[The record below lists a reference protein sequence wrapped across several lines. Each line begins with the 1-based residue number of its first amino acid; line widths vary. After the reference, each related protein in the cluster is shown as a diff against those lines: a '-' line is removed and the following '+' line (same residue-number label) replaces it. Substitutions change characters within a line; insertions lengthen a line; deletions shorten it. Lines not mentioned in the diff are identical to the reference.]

1 MKLYLHLF
9 LAFAV
14 LACLVSSTSKPYKPP
29 AYGEKY
35 RPRYHF
41 SAPKNW
47 INDPNGLIYYGGLYQ
62 MYYQYNP
69 YSADWGHM
77 SWGHAVSL
85 DLVHWKNL
93 PVAIPEYNGVQIF
106 SGCNI
111 IDVNNT
117 SGFCKVK
124 DCLLAFYT
132 AQTDKGEAQ
141 AFAYSNDL
149 GVSYTQ
155 YAGNPIIDEGL
166 VDHRDPKVIWY
177 EPGKKWVMITALPMQ
192 FKCRL
197 YSSTDLKHWTHLSD
211 FGVDGSTD
219 GMWED
224 PDLFELADE
233 EGNMRWVLSH
243 AVDVAKVEYY
253 IGTFDGTT
261 FTNTE
266 SIAQDLY
273 FDYGRDF
280 TEAATFTNEP
290 NGRRLIWAWLDE
302 GIYGGQTP
310 TEDEGWRGSLTLI
323 RELKIKRY
331 PEGLRIVSQ
340 PIDEY
345 TKLRNENKH
354 WDNVQLN
361 QNQSTLKVQNGNQV
375 EMIAVF
381 TLPTNTSLIPKEF
394 GFKVFVGDGQYTTI
408 GYNYN
413 LGLFFMDRY
422 NSGETDFNPAF
433 PCITFTTLLSPENN
447 QIQLRI
453 FLDQNSVEVFA
464 NNGKIA
470 MTNAIYPDPN
480 KNEIIAYAIDGQVT
494 LTSLD
499 TWTLNSIWSTDHMDE
514 DLKKSDFFKEY
525 LAKKSF

>member
-1 MKLYLHLF
+1 MKKLFFQLF
-9 LAFAV
+9 LAFV
-14 LACLVSSTSKPYKPP
+14 MMTYLTSSLEDSSKPPT
-29 AYGEKY
+29 YGEKY

-41 SAPKNW
+41 TSPKNW
-47 INDPNGLIYYGGLYQ
+47 INDPNGLIFFGGVYQ

-69 YSADWGHM
+69 YSSDWGHM
-77 SWGHAVSL
+77 SWGHAVST

-93 PVAIPEYNGVQIF
+93 PVAIPEYDGVQIF

-117 SGFCKVK
+117 SGFCKAK
-124 DCLLAFYT
+124 ECLLAFYT

-141 AFAYSNDL
+141 AFAYSNDFGL
-149 GVSYTQ
+149 SYTQ

-166 VDHRDPKVIWY
+166 ADHRDPKVFWY
-177 EPGKKWVMITALPMQ
+177 EPGRKWIMITALPMQ

-197 YSSTDLKHWTHLSD
+197 YSSTDLKKWTHLSD

-224 PDLFELADE
+224 PDLFELPDE
-233 EGNMRWVLSH
+233 DGNMRWVLTHS
-243 AVDVAKVEYY
+243 VDVSKVEYY

-266 SIAQDLY
+266 SISQDLY

-280 TEAATFTNEP
+280 TEAATFSNEP
-290 NGRRLIWAWLDE
+290 KGRRLIWAWLDE

-310 TEDEGWRGSLTLI
+310 TEDENWRGSLTLI

-331 PEGLRIVSQ
+331 SEGLRIVTQ
-340 PIDEY
+340 PIEEY
-345 TKLRNENKH
+345 TKLRNQNKH
-354 WDNVQLN
+354 LENVQLG
-361 QNQSTLKVQNGNQV
+361 QNKSSLSIQNGNQV
-375 EMIAVF
+375 EIIAVF
-381 TLPTNTSLIPKEF
+381 TLPNDTTQIPKEF
-394 GFKVFVGDGQYTTI
+394 GFKVFVGEGQWTTI
-408 GYNYN
+408 GYNYD
-413 LGLFFMDRY
+413 LGLFWMDRY
-422 NSGETDFNPAF
+422 NSGEIDFNPAF
-433 PCITFTTLLSPENN
+433 PCTTYTNLLYPENG
-447 QIQLRI
+447 QIQFRI

-470 MTNAIYPDPN
+470 MSNAIYPDPN
-480 KNEIIAYAIDGQVT
+480 KNEIIAYAIGGQVT

-499 TWTLNSIWSTDHMDE
+499 TWTLNSIWNSD
-514 DLKKSDFFKEY
+514 DLIME
-525 LAKKSF
+525 